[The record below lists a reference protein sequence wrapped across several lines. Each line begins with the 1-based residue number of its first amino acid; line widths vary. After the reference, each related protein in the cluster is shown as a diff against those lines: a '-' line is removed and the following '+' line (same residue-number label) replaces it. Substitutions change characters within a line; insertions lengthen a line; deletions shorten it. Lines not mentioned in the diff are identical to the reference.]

1 MSKRSNDRDLRKLQK
16 QQQNQVQQR
25 GPQTIIAQ
33 HSELR
38 IAPLPTSEELAGF
51 EQVLPGLAERIVRMA
66 ELNGQDRRS
75 NNRAIRWATILG
87 QVFAFII
94 VISALGAGFYLVTEG
109 LDVAGVAT
117 ILTAIGVPLGVFAY
131 NHSKHRS

>member
-94 VISALGAGFYLVTEG
+94 VISALGAGFYLVNEG

-117 ILTAIGVPLGVFAY
+117 ILTAIGVPLGV
-131 NHSKHRS
+131 

>member
-1 MSKRSNDRDLRKLQK
+1 M
-16 QQQNQVQQR
+16 
-25 GPQTIIAQ
+25 
-33 HSELR
+33 
-38 IAPLPTSEELAGF
+38 SEELAGF

-94 VISALGAGFYLVTEG
+94 VISALGAGFYLVNEG

-117 ILTAIGVPLGVFAY
+117 ILTAIGVPLGV
-131 NHSKHRS
+131 